1 MLCFDRIPPRQFS
14 LLAAIIGVLLT
25 ADLDVDEQNSFGNF
39 LVSVGQ
45 GLLTS
50 AAQDENLKAHKVD
63 QQKYNELCS
72 KIDEIS
78 EQLINIKGKL
88 KNEKL

>member
-1 MLCFDRIPPRQFS
+1 MLYFDKIPPNQFS
-14 LLAAIIGVLLT
+14 LLGAILGILLT
-25 ADLDVDEQNSFGNF
+25 AGMDIDEQNAFGNF
-39 LVSVGQ
+39 LVSISQ

-50 AAQDENLKAHKVD
+50 AAQEQNQKAHQID

-88 KNEKL
+88 KNGKL